1 MSLRCL
7 MEILHRDYLVI
18 IGFIEV
24 YIGAI
29 VSAVPVTQA
38 PESKSGQACMITAV
52 HLLNVS

>member
-38 PESKSGQACMITAV
+38 PESKPGQACMITAV

>member
-1 MSLRCL
+1 M

-38 PESKSGQACMITAV
+38 PESKPGQACMIAAV

>member
-24 YIGAI
+24 YVRAV
-29 VSAVPVTQA
+29 VSSVPEIQA
-38 PESKSGQACMITAV
+38 PESKSGQAFRITAV
-52 HLLNVS
+52 HLLDVS